1 MSYVLSS
8 AAVDKLKSALRG
20 PSNSGGTSHPAGVAS
35 YNAYLPPFTVRWA
48 SNIEAGGGGW
58 IIWLPS
64 DTLLCV
70 NGTNHDIRSLYAVG
84 APYPAG
90 WYRVPF
96 SPEIY
101 CNVHIDE
108 GYVHCTWGNTP
119 GQPESP
125 TDVCYPIH
133 VASCITS
140 DSTLMGNGTRMV
152 KQYVNSTIVIG
163 GSGTAPTVAPSPFEI
178 SNGAIINRT
187 FYFDG
192 SLQTLSGS
200 FTPPNTGAVY
210 LTGTATR
217 QSVSGE
223 YVWTFANATTP
234 ATAPS
239 GGKVLNIKLYD
250 FSSGSVTMDYRTTFL
265 ALNDFGGYT
274 GKVDVVVDVQWD
286 TTNHKLVKV
295 TQQLDVSNGL
305 VVGFGAATTT
315 DVLNGDAV
323 PVSGLITSSNS
334 ASPSS

>member
-1 MSYVLSS
+1 MNYVLSS
-8 AAVDKLKSALRG
+8 AAVDKLKGALRG
-20 PSNSGGTSHPAGVAS
+20 PSNSGGTSHSAGVVS

-48 SNIEAGGGGW
+48 SNIEPGGGGW

-64 DTLLCV
+64 ATLLCV
-70 NGTNHDIRSLYAVG
+70 NGVNHDVRSLYAVG
-84 APYPAG
+84 APYPEG

-96 SPEIY
+96 SPEVY
-101 CNVHIDE
+101 CNIHIDE
-108 GYVHCTWGNTP
+108 GYVSCSWSNTP
-119 GQPESP
+119 GQPQSP

-133 VASCITS
+133 VASLISSATA
-140 DSTLMGNGTRMV
+140 GTKMV
-152 KQYVNSTIVIG
+152 KQYVSSTIVIG
-163 GSGTAPTVAPSPFEI
+163 GESGTAPTAAPSPFDI
-178 SNGAIINRT
+178 SNGVIINRT

-200 FTPPNTGAVY
+200 FTPPTTGTVY

-223 YVWTFANATTP
+223 YIWTFVNATTP

-250 FSSGSVTMDYRTTFL
+250 FSDGAVTMDYRTTFL
-265 ALNDFGGYT
+265 SLNDSGGYT

-286 TTNHKLVKV
+286 MTNHKLVKK

-315 DVLNGDAV
+315 DVTNGDAV
-323 PVSGLITSSNS
+323 PVSGLITASNS